1 MPLTPFPPAPSRSDP
16 LSFADK
22 GDAWLAHFE
31 APFIAEFNA
40 AQAEVNSK
48 EASAG
53 VSASTATQAA
63 NTSTEQ
69 ANLANAFAQA
79 AAVSANV
86 TMWSVSTSYTPG
98 QSVFSPID
106 FHTYRRKTTGTGGA
120 DPSVNKTDW
129 EKLTGVDVADYGF
142 INTAATAVADYGAI

>member
-1 MPLTPFPPAPSRSDP
+1 MPLTPFPPAPSRADP

-40 AQAEVNSK
+40 AQAEINSK
-48 EASAG
+48 EAASATN
-53 VSASTATQAA
+53 AATATQAA
-63 NTSTEQ
+63 STSTEQ

-86 TMWSVSTSYTPG
+86 TMWSSATSYTAG
-98 QSVFSPID
+98 QTVFSPID
-106 FHTYRRKTTGTGGA
+106 FHTYRRTTNGSGGA
-120 DPSVNKTDW
+120 DPSVNRDDW
-129 EKLTGVDVADYGF
+129 EKLTGVDGADYGF